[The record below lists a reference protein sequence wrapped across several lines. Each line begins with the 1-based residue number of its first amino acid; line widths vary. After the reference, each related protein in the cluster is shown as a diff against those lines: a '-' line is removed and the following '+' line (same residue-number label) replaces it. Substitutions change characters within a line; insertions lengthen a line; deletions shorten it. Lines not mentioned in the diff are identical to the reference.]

1 MQDNIIAFP
10 EPPPGGKVQ
19 LVTHTLPVS
28 LTSLIG
34 REHEVQAIHALLLRP
49 DVRLLTL
56 TGTAGVGK
64 TRLALEIARDLVHD
78 FADGVHV
85 VSLAPISDPAFVVAT
100 IAHSIGLPESGS
112 QPLLELLKTSQRDK
126 QRLFLLDNFEQVI
139 TAATQLAELL
149 EACADVKILVTSREV
164 LRLRAEH
171 QFAVPPLA
179 LPDPKRLSDDPSL
192 AHV

>member
-10 EPPPGGKVQ
+10 EPPPSDTVEAKPTYSKLRSEASATLNCTCLLPSQ
-19 LVTHTLPVS
+19 SDQAQFVTHAFPVC

-34 REHEVQAIHALLLRP
+34 REHELQALHALLLRP

-64 TRLALEIARDLVHD
+64 TRLALEVARDLVHD

-85 VSLAPISDPAFVVAT
+85 VSLAPISDPAFVIAT

-112 QPLLELLKTSQRDK
+112 QPLLELLNTP
-126 QRLFLLDNFEQVI
+126 
-139 TAATQLAELL
+139 
-149 EACADVKILVTSREV
+149 
-164 LRLRAEH
+164 H
-171 QFAVPPLA
+171 
-179 LPDPKRLSDDPSL
+179 
-192 AHV
+192 